1 MRWRVS
7 AETSVRAPVNWV
19 VRPQRQVINMA
30 IALAIF
36 SLVIVLLSAYGV
48 FHPSNLTS
56 YVRGFM
62 TDLGLWVAVVAR
74 LILALLLWFSA
85 PLSHTPVTF
94 QVLATIALVAAIAL
108 PTIGTQRI
116 LKLLDWVASWRQLAI
131 RLWCLLGVAFGGFLL
146 WSISPIWA
154 AA

>member
-1 MRWRVS
+1 MV
-7 AETSVRAPVNWV
+7 
-19 VRPQRQVINMA
+19 

-36 SLVIVLLSAYGV
+36 SLVIVLLSAYGA
-48 FHPSNLTS
+48 FRPSVLS
-56 YVRGFM
+56 SFVRSFM
-62 TDLGLWVAVVAR
+62 AGPGLWVAVVAR

-94 QVLATIALVAAIAL
+94 QVLAIIALVAAIAL
-108 PTIGTQRI
+108 PIIGTQRI
-116 LKLLDWVASWRQLAI
+116 LKLLDWVTSWQQLTI
-131 RLWCLLGVAFGGFLL
+131 RLWCLLGVGFGGFLL